1 MTAIS
6 AIIFC
11 GCGERTEI
19 QRVKREDGLRYSE
32 FWCTSCG
39 EWVASIHRDAEI
51 SELVP
56 QATPE

>member
-19 QRVKREDGLRYSE
+19 RRVKREDDGLRFSE
-32 FWCTSCG
+32 FWCTWCY
-39 EWVASIHRDAEI
+39 EWVATIRHDAEI

-56 QATPE
+56 A